1 MLRYLTIGK
10 FAEESGY
17 TEDAI
22 RAKIK
27 TGVWLEG
34 IVWKKAPDGRVL
46 IDTEGY
52 EAWVEGKQVFEPS
65 KRDLNSTKEL

>member
-1 MLRYLTIGK
+1 MIRYLTIGK

-17 TEDAI
+17 TEDAV

-34 IVWKKAPDGRVL
+34 VVWKKAPDGRVL

-52 EAWVEGKQVFEPS
+52 GKWVEGKQVFELQRS
-65 KRDLNSTKEL
+65 AA